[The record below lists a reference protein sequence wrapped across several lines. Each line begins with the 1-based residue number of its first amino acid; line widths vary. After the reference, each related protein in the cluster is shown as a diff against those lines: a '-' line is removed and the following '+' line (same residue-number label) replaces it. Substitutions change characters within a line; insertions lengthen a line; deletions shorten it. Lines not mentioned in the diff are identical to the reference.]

1 MKPDSVERYRPPSD
15 RKDSDRSFI
24 LTLVGALLLT
34 PPLAGIF
41 QLDFRVLGIP
51 FTGLY
56 LFVVWAALIAG
67 TLLLSRRLRQGA
79 YWDNVEDEQAGE
91 AEDRPE

>member
-1 MKPDSVERYRPPSD
+1 MKSESSRPYRPASD

-41 QLDFRVLGIP
+41 QLDVRVLGIP

-67 TLLLSRRLRQGA
+67 TALLSRRLRHSIF
-79 YWDNVEDEQAGE
+79 WDIAEDEQGGE
-91 AEDRPE
+91 SQDKTD